1 MLAGFLLALREGVE
15 AALIVGIV
23 LGGLKKSN
31 RMDRAPRVWLGVIGA
46 AVIST
51 IVAIVLN
58 VIGAEFDGSGE
69 QAFEGITMLLA
80 AGVLTWMIFWMQK
93 QGRQVQIGLAADVK
107 SALSRGHDWALFSV
121 AFLAVVREGI
131 ELALFLTAVNFSEP
145 IAGLEAPILGWLGG
159 LLGLIAAVII
169 GWLMFD
175 TAIKLNLR
183 RFFQLTS
190 IILIVFA
197 AGLVGHA
204 VHEFNELGWIPPVID
219 HLYDFNAVMPEST
232 VLGQFLKALFGYTAS
247 PSLTETIGYLGYC
260 VVVFC
265 MVRWFARKP
274 IARAASNTL
283 TG

>member
-23 LGGLKKSN
+23 LGLLKKMN
-31 RMDRAPRVWLGVIGA
+31 RSDRAPWVWLGVGIASIVSVIA
-46 AVIST
+46 ALM
-51 IVAIVLN
+51 LN
-58 VIGAEFDGSGE
+58 LLNAEFEGPGE
-69 QAFEGITMLLA
+69 MAFEGLTMLFA

-93 QGRQVQIGLAADVK
+93 QGRQTQLGLEANVK
-107 SALSRGHDWALFSV
+107 SALSHGTHWGLFFV
-121 AFLAVVREGI
+121 AFLAVVREGV

-145 IAGLEAPILGWLGG
+145 AAGVEAPILGWLGG

-190 IILIVFA
+190 IVLIVFA

-204 VHEFNELGWIPPVID
+204 IHEFNELGWIPSVVEHI
-219 HLYDFNAVMPEST
+219 YDLNAIVPESST
-232 VLGQFLKALFGYTAS
+232 VGQFLSALFGYNAN
-247 PSLTETIGYLGYC
+247 PALTEMTGYLGYF
-260 VVVFC
+260 VAVFGLT
-265 MVRWFARKP
+265 RWLARKP
-274 IARAASNTL
+274 AVKVAV